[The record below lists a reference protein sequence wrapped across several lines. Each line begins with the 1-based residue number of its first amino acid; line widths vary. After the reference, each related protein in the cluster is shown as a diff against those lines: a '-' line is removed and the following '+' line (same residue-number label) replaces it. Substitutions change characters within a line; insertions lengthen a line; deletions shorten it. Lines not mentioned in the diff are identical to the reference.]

1 MAEMG
6 AWERLMQAL
15 TFSIADYNL
24 PAVLLALVGMVRAFE
39 LRGDLQQAQEIQA
52 LVASQ
57 PLAAR
62 SKWLAQLTR
71 HQTTVPTGPPVEDS
85 GFWSAVATYAAAL
98 NLAAPEA
105 NDLPFTGTHREAN
118 RATY

>member
-62 SKWLAQLTR
+62 SRWFAQLAR
-71 HQTTVPTGPPVEDS
+71 HQTTIPKPEGAPIKGRD
-85 GFWSAVATYAAAL
+85 FWSAVASYAATQNAT
-98 NLAAPEA
+98 AP
-105 NDLPFTGTHREAN
+105 
-118 RATY
+118 